1 MKVEF
6 YYSSK
11 DNPSDRFPVSIDD
24 SLKGLKELEQFG
36 VKTEAI
42 DVSKL
47 DDVFRL
53 YHKALVGPSAAKRAV
68 FGMKGGLEADFGK
81 SCPALFV
88 YEDDADRYPTDAY
101 PRTDPARGLLTVDD
115 AVRELIDEHRKPKTV
130 AVTEAEEETE

>member
-42 DVSKL
+42 DVSTL

-53 YHKALVGPSAAKRAV
+53 YHKALVGPNAAKRAV
-68 FGMKGGLEADFGK
+68 FGMKGGLEADFGR

-115 AVRELIDEHRKPKTV
+115 AVRELIEEHRKPKT
-130 AVTEAEEETE
+130 AAG